1 MVNVEDYKEFV
12 CLSQLFD
19 NNNIEVGSIKYSMIV
34 GKNPKFSKEVSKTA
48 EVMNLQLKGGRENSV
63 RTESTSKPGVV

>member
-19 NNNIEVGSIKYSMIV
+19 NSIEVGSIKYSMIV

-48 EVMNLQLKGGRENSV
+48 EVMNIQLKGGRENSV